1 MIVTVEEVANPLP
14 ATVTEVPSGPL
25 EGVGVTD
32 GDVTTNGAL
41 AVLEL
46 ASVAMIVCEP
56 AGEPVSTNEQLK
68 EPEPLVLH
76 VEGDVI

>member
-1 MIVTVEEVANPLP
+1 VIVTVEEVANPLP

-32 GDVTTNGAL
+32 GDVTTNGAP

-56 AGEPVSTNEQLK
+56 AGEPVATNEQLIA
-68 EPEPLVLH
+68 PEPLVLQG
-76 VEGDVI
+76 EGDVV